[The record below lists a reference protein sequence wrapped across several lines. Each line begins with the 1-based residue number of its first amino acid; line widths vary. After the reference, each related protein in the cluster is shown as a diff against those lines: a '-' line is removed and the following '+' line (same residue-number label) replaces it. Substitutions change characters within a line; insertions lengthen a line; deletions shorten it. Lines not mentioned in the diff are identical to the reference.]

1 MNELPHGPW
10 EKGYEPSG
18 YSTNQVSAYPEVVN
32 ELLQP
37 QKTINLDWWE
47 AFRRETAVKV
57 LIAMLQRGKDDIYP
71 DPEET
76 PVMAVYYTDM
86 LIEALKEQ

>member
-18 YSTNQVSAYPEVVN
+18 YSTNQVSACT
-32 ELLQP
+32 QF
-37 QKTINLDWWE
+37 DWE
-47 AFRRETAVKV
+47 AFRRETSVKI
-57 LIAMLQRGKDDIYP
+57 LIAMLQRGKNDIYP